1 MHIRFS
7 VPLVAASLFVRT
19 EAQFSFSITNITLQ
33 LPTRVPAWR
42 EPLSP
47 HLAGFSIEMDRWLEF
62 AGHEVGK
69 PNLYFNQ
76 LLQNLGERTGEMPI
90 LRVGA
95 NTQDRGFIDLS
106 VPVLKSDFPP
116 PTVNVPNPEATRVS
130 IGRDFYALSGNLPA
144 GTSFMW
150 GLNLKSLNKSETV
163 AQARL
168 LADTFQGTR
177 AHLTKNVK
185 LVNVEIGNEPD
196 FYGPTRFGVQGPYGS
211 SWNVA
216 NYSAT
221 WVEFAEAV
229 SREIKFGN
237 SNSGYQCRG
246 PTFSTGAFTGF
257 MGPEWSPQG
266 MLQAGI
272 LDKQAVQSMTSRY
285 AGHAYSGGFDPRRV
299 VNPGE
304 LMNKLSVRANMTIRT
319 DGIVAVRSMGLNYI
333 LGETNSYANHG
344 QPGLSNTVEAALW
357 MTDWLLLAAS
367 LGIERVHFHH
377 GLGFRYNTLQP
388 TSESDDGLNITR
400 PHILPSY
407 HALLIVNEAIG
418 KSGRAEIAEIATT
431 NLTLT
436 SYGIWE
442 DGRLKRMVVMNTAV
456 YLGVGMKST
465 MKVSLK
471 GLEQGRLATIKLL
484 ESNMTTSVTGV
495 KWAGQSFE
503 TISGRPVG
511 DMVKEAVV
519 GGVFDLPASAIALVT
534 FDDSC

>member
-1 MHIRFS
+1 MRIQFCLT
-7 VPLVAASLFVRT
+7 LVGAALFIGA
-19 EAQFSFSITNITLQ
+19 EAQSSPAITNISLQ
-33 LPTRVPAWR
+33 LPTRIPAWT
-42 EPLSP
+42 EPISP
-47 HLAGFSIEMDRWLEF
+47 LLAGFSIEMDQWPEF

-76 LLQNLGERTGEMPI
+76 LLQNLGERTGQMPL

-95 NTQDRGFIDLS
+95 NTQDRGFVNLS

-150 GLNLKSLNKSETV
+150 GLNLKSLNKTETV

-168 LADTFQGTR
+168 LGDTFQGSR
-177 AHLTKNVK
+177 ARLTKNVK

-216 NYSAT
+216 NYSTT
-221 WVEFAEAV
+221 WPGFAEAV
-229 SREIKFGN
+229 SREIKFG
-237 SNSGYQCRG
+237 SRG

-272 LDKQAVQSMTSRY
+272 LDKQSVRSMTSQY
-285 AGHAYSGGFDPRRV
+285 AGHAYSGGFDPRRI

-319 DGIVAVRSMGLNYI
+319 DGIVAVKSMGLKYV

-357 MTDWLLLAAS
+357 MTDWLLLGAS
-367 LGIERVHFHH
+367 LGIERIHFHH
-377 GLGFRYNTLQP
+377 GIGFRYNTLQP
-388 TSESDDGLNITR
+388 TSDSDDGLNITR

-418 KSGRAEIAEIATT
+418 KSGRSEIAEIATT

-436 SYGIWE
+436 AYGIWE
-442 DGRLKRMVVMNTAV
+442 SGQLKRMVVMNSAV
-456 YLGVGMKST
+456 YLGQGVKSSLR
-465 MKVSLK
+465 VSLK
-471 GLEQGRLATIKLL
+471 GLEQGRSATIKRL
-484 ESNMTTSVTGV
+484 ESNMTTSYTGV
-495 KWAGQSFE
+495 TWAGQSFE
-503 TISGRPVG
+503 TVSGRPEGKV
-511 DMVKEAVV
+511 VKEAVA
-519 GGVFDLPASAIALVT
+519 GGVFDILASSIALVT
-534 FDDSC
+534 FDDRL

>member
-1 MHIRFS
+1 MGVKICFS
-7 VPLVAASLFVRT
+7 LLGALLSVGTTATATP
-19 EAQFSFSITNITLQ
+19 SITNITLQ
-33 LPTRVPAWR
+33 LPTRIPAWT

-47 HLAGFSIEMDRWLEF
+47 QLAGFSIEMDRWLDF
-62 AGHEVGK
+62 AGEEIGK
-69 PNLYFNQ
+69 PNEYFNQ
-76 LLQNLGERTGEMPI
+76 LLKNLGERTGHMPC

-95 NTQDRGFIDLS
+95 NSQDRGSIDLS
-106 VPVLKSDFPP
+106 VSVLKSDFPP

-150 GLNLKSLNKSETV
+150 GLNLRSLNKTETV

-168 LADTFQGTR
+168 LADTFQGSR
-177 AHLTKNVK
+177 ANLTKNVK

-196 FYGPTRFGVQGPYGS
+196 FYGPTRFGVQGPYGP

-221 WVEFAEAV
+221 WIEFAEAV
-229 SREIKFGN
+229 SQEIKFGN
-237 SNSGYQCRG
+237 SESHSRQ

-257 MGPEWSPQG
+257 MGPEWAPQG

-272 LDKQAVQSMTSRY
+272 LDKASVRSMTSQF

-299 VNPGE
+299 VNPGD
-304 LMNKLSVRANMTIRT
+304 LMDKLSVRANMTLRT
-319 DGIVAVRSMGLNYI
+319 DGIAAVRSMGLKYV
-333 LGETNSYANHG
+333 LGETNSYGNHG
-344 QPGLSNTVEAALW
+344 QPGLSNTVEAAVW

-367 LGIERVHFHH
+367 IGIERVHFHH

-388 TSESDDGLNITR
+388 VSGSDDGLNITN

-418 KSGRAEIAEIATT
+418 TSNRAEIAEIATT

-436 SYGIWE
+436 AYGIWE
-442 DGRLKRMVVMNTAV
+442 DGRLKRMVVLNSAV
-456 YLGVGMKST
+456 YLGNGVKSSLR
-465 MKVSLK
+465 VSLR
-471 GLEQGRLATIKLL
+471 GWDERRPATIKRLD
-484 ESNMTTSVTGV
+484 SNMTTSFTGV
-495 KWAGQSFE
+495 TWAGQSFE
-503 TISGRPVG
+503 TISGRPEG
-511 DMVKEAVV
+511 DVVKEAVV
-519 GGVFDLPASAIALVT
+519 GGVFELPASSIALVT
-534 FDDSC
+534 FDDTF